1 MESDKISEG
10 RVVAFID
17 IGTNSIRLL
26 LVRINPNG
34 SYLPL
39 TKQKETVRLGDKE
52 FIDKI
57 LQPKAIE
64 RAVIVCKKFMELA
77 RAYRAEEVIA
87 VATSATRDASNKV
100 QLLEMLKK
108 EANLEVCTISGIEE
122 ARLIY
127 LGVSSEL
134 RLGYLKALFID
145 IGGGSTEVS
154 VGDQRH
160 CYFLDSLNLGAV
172 RLTNMFLQD
181 ETEPVSEEQYE
192 QIKDYVRSKSAY
204 VIKELSKYRA
214 SCAVGSSGT
223 IENLARIAFV
233 YLHRTAHESFE
244 KLEFEDLKKIVGA
257 MCALSLEERRN
268 FPGINAQRADII
280 IAGAAIIETF
290 MEELGLSEI
299 KVSKLGLREG
309 LLIDYISKS
318 EFSYMITQMSVRKR
332 SIMQLGLTCNFDEE
346 HAHNVTRLALEL
358 FDSLQALGIYEFR
371 EGERELL
378 EYGSTLHDIGMF
390 LSYDT
395 HQAHAYHLIRESN
408 LPGFQPEEIEIIAN
422 LAYFHRK
429 NIPKKKHPNLI
440 ELSKDA
446 VKSIKVLSA
455 LLRMAE
461 GLERSHTGIIS
472 HVRFYI
478 ASTDS
483 LVLEMHAQRECQ
495 LEIWEVEKQKKYF
508 KKNFGYGLQS
518 KIIIEQGSEA
528 PLVLE
533 GHAELEE
540 ISKLNFSKSQI
551 GSPDLS

>member
-1 MESDKISEG
+1 MEPEKISEG

-17 IGTNSIRLL
+17 IGTNSVRLL

-34 SYLPL
+34 SYQPL

-52 FIDKI
+52 FIDRI
-57 LQPKAIE
+57 LQPKAME

-100 QLLEMLKK
+100 QLLEMLKT
-108 EANLEVCTISGIEE
+108 EANLEVCTISGTEE

-127 LGVSSEL
+127 LGVSSGL
-134 RLGYLKALFID
+134 RLGYSKALFID
-145 IGGGSTEVS
+145 IGGGSTEIS
-154 VGDQRH
+154 VGDQSQ
-160 CYFLDSLNLGAV
+160 CYFLYSLNLGSI
-172 RLTNMFLQD
+172 RLTNMFLPD
-181 ETEPVSEEQYE
+181 ETGPVSEEQYE
-192 QIKDYVRSKSAY
+192 QIKAY
-204 VIKELSKYRA
+204 IRRKATDITKDLSKYRVG
-214 SCAVGSSGT
+214 CAIGSSGT
-223 IENLARIAFV
+223 IENLAKIAFV
-233 YLHRTAHESFE
+233 YLHKTSHESFE
-244 KLEFEDLKKIVGA
+244 KLGYEDLKEIVRA
-257 MCALSLEERRN
+257 MCALPLEERRK

-290 MEELGLSEI
+290 MEEMELSEI
-299 KVSKLGLREG
+299 RVSKRGLREG
-309 LLIDYISKS
+309 LLVDYISKS

-346 HAHNVTRLALEL
+346 HAHTVTRLTLEL
-358 FDSLQALGIYEFR
+358 FDSIQALGIYEFR

-378 EYGSTLHDIGMF
+378 EYGSTLHDIGTF

-395 HQAHAYHLIRESN
+395 HQSHAYHLIREST

-429 NIPKKKHPNLI
+429 NIPKKRHPNI
-440 ELSKDA
+440 AELNKDA
-446 VKSIKVLSA
+446 VKSIRVLSA
-455 LLRMAE
+455 LLRIAE
-461 GLERSHTGIIS
+461 CLDRSHNGIIS

-478 ASTDS
+478 VSTDS
-483 LVLEMHAQRECQ
+483 LVLEIHAQRECQ

-508 KKNFGYGLQS
+508 KKMFGYNLQS
-518 KIIIEQGSEA
+518 KVLIEQDAGV

-533 GHAELEE
+533 GNSELEE
-540 ISKLNFSKSQI
+540 LPGVEMSSKN
-551 GSPDLS
+551 